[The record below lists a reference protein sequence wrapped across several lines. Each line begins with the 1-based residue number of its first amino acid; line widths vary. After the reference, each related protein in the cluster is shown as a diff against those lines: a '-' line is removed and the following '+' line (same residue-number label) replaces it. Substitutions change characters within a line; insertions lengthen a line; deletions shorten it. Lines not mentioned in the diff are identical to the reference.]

1 MGTRRTFI
9 FGLAGMAGVAPAV
22 LAATPAPSPDFDNA
36 AADLARRF
44 AASWNARDGEAYGS
58 AYWPDA
64 ELVDPS
70 GGIYNGRAAIIQT
83 HRELWARGA
92 TTATA
97 VVRRVRPLSPT
108 LMVVDITTTV
118 AGFPRLPP
126 GARADA
132 QGRVFSNLKHVV
144 EKRAGEWK
152 ILASQ
157 NTFIA

>member
-1 MGTRRTFI
+1 MGNRRTFI
-9 FGLAGMAGVAPAV
+9 LGLAGIASVAPAIV
-22 LAATPAPSPDFDNA
+22 TAAPAPAPDFDNA

-44 AASWNARDGEAYGS
+44 ASSWNARDGDAYGS

-70 GGIYNGRAAIIQT
+70 GNIWNGRAAIVRT
-83 HRELWARGA
+83 HLDLWARGP

-97 VVRRVRPLSPT
+97 TVRRVRPLSPT

-126 GARADA
+126 GARSDA

-144 EKRAGEWK
+144 EKRDGEWK